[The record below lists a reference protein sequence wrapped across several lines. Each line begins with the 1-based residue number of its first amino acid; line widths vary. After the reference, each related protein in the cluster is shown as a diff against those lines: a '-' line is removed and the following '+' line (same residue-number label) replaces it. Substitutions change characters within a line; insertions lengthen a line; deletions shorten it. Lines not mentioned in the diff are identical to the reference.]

1 MIVFYIAQIL
11 HVIFFLDLKKNSFKM
26 KKIILFI
33 LVLSFSFHNKI
44 YSQNDNDAFAA
55 ALIGAALVANAV
67 EEYKESLE
75 QLATD
80 IIISEYTGIT
90 QFRLEVIGLGG
101 GGEAWSS
108 DGKLSFVPLGL
119 TIMKNGLLT
128 NDRKLVVLLLSKGWV
143 NEYGLDYT
151 KISSEL
157 WEKDD
162 WNNFICKYSELNS
175 PNNIKI
181 TDYLVPFYKDLGS
194 PYSRLQDIPKVP
206 NQVIVSSE
214 KLDAIKG
221 KGSAKERS
229 AKNKKE
235 IQHRIFEHQVDSF
248 INVGL
253 LNIKRDGLHYKKN
266 LLSSKIAYPFY
277 NLNGDDYI
285 VEDYSSTMKV
295 FANESRI
302 GLFQKTTKS
311 SMLLNNF
318 LVNKVHNFINSR
330 DN

>member
-1 MIVFYIAQIL
+1 FIAQIL
-11 HVIFFLDLKKNSFKM
+11 HVIFFLDLKKNLFKM
-26 KKIILFI
+26 KKIILLI
-33 LVLSFSFHNKI
+33 LVLSFSFQNKI

-80 IIISEYTGIT
+80 IIISEYSEIT

-181 TDYLVPFYKDLGS
+181 
-194 PYSRLQDIPKVP
+194 
-206 NQVIVSSE
+206 
-214 KLDAIKG
+214 
-221 KGSAKERS
+221 
-229 AKNKKE
+229 
-235 IQHRIFEHQVDSF
+235 
-248 INVGL
+248 
-253 LNIKRDGLHYKKN
+253 
-266 LLSSKIAYPFY
+266 
-277 NLNGDDYI
+277 
-285 VEDYSSTMKV
+285 
-295 FANESRI
+295 
-302 GLFQKTTKS
+302 
-311 SMLLNNF
+311 
-318 LVNKVHNFINSR
+318 
-330 DN
+330 

>member
-1 MIVFYIAQIL
+1 MVVLFIAQIL
-11 HVIFFLDLKKNSFKM
+11 HVIFFLDLKKNLFKM
-26 KKIILFI
+26 KKIILLI
-33 LVLSFSFHNKI
+33 LVLSFSFQNKI

-80 IIISEYTGIT
+80 IIISEYSEIT

-194 PYSRLQDIPKVP
+194 PYSRLEDIPEAP

-214 KLDAIKG
+214 KLDGIKA
-221 KGSAKERS
+221 KGS

-235 IQHRIFEHQVDSF
+235 IKHRIFEHQIDSF
-248 INVGL
+248 IDVGL
-253 LNIKRDGLHYKKN
+253 LNVKRDGLHFKKS

-277 NLNGDDYI
+277 NLKGDDYI
-285 VEDYSSTMKV
+285 VKDYSSTMKV

-318 LVNKVHNFINSR
+318 LVNKVHDFINSR